1 MHCPSRPCLTGLLLA
16 WLAATASAA
25 TSPAPSA
32 GLHRPSPDWRDQ
44 VIYFVMTDRFADGN
58 PRNNHQ
64 GAGEFNPSK
73 GTHYQGGD
81 LQGLAGQLGYIRGLG
96 ATGVWLTPPVAN
108 QWLDSSAH
116 SAGYHGYWAEDFGK
130 VDPHLG
136 TLADYQAL
144 SRQLHARGMVLVQD
158 IVVNHTGDYFWYRP
172 EAWQPSDPLPGYAAN
187 LGTPPTSAPR
197 QWPFSLNDPR
207 RAADRQASVYH
218 WTPNVANYGDRQQE
232 LNWQM
237 AGLDDLNTENPLV
250 RRALRASYG
259 HWIKTVGVDAYRV
272 DTAFY
277 VPEDFFADFLH
288 AKDPQAPGIER
299 VARQTGRRD
308 FLSFGEGF
316 GIDAAGEDKQSRK
329 IEAYAAPGRMSSM
342 LNFPLYG
349 SLGEVF
355 ARGRPTAELASRIAT
370 MMQVHRAPHRMPTF
384 VDNHDVDRFLASGD
398 EAGLRQ
404 ALAAM
409 FTLPGIPV
417 IYYGTEQGFKDQ
429 RASMFASGWG
439 SGGRD
444 HFDAQ
449 APLYRFIRSLADL
462 RAGDQHLLSRG
473 APTVLHADTEGPGA
487 LAWRT
492 DHAGRSAL
500 VVFNTG
506 PDDTT
511 VRVHTGLR
519 PGTPLQG
526 RWGMAGLPQGLVVD
540 AQGQLALTLPAR
552 STQVWMAQGR
562 RLRHQAVDWRQASAS
577 AQVGQVAPWGE
588 WLQVDD
594 PAGDDTGPEGL
605 KGSYRYPSDPS
616 FAAQRSMDLRLLRAR
631 TRGGA
636 LQLEITLPA
645 ISTVWN
651 PPLGFDHLA
660 LTVFIELPG
669 QAGGRRVMPLQNSE
683 LPGDM
688 RWHRRLRVNGWAST
702 LFSEQG
708 ASATAEGT
716 PTGPA
721 AQVQVNREA
730 HTITLTLPAAALG
743 RLPSLSGARLYVN
756 TWDYDAG
763 YRALGPEPQGW
774 AMGGAS
780 ATAPKVMDDSAIITL
795 P

>member
-1 MHCPSRPCLTGLLLA
+1 MPRTHRLCLNACLLLC
-16 WLAATASAA
+16 ASAA
-25 TSPAPSA
+25 ASAAPPP

-58 PRNNHQ
+58 PRNNNQ
-64 GAGEFNPSK
+64 GAGEFNPGK
-73 GTHYQGGD
+73 GTHFQGGD
-81 LQGLAGQLGYIRGLG
+81 LQGLADKLGYIRGLG
-96 ATGVWLTPPVAN
+96 ATGVWITPPVAN

-116 SAGYHGYWAEDFGK
+116 SAGYHGYWAEDFTK
-130 VDPHLG
+130 VDAHLG
-136 TLADYQAL
+136 TLTDYQAL
-144 SRQLHARGMVLVQD
+144 SRQLHRQGMVLVQD

-172 EAWQPSDPLPGYAAN
+172 EAWNAADPSQGYAPN
-187 LGTPPTSAPR
+187 LGTPPTPAPR
-197 QWPFSLNDPR
+197 QRPFSLNDPR
-207 RAADRQASVYH
+207 RAADRQADVYH

-250 RRALRASYG
+250 RRALRTSYG
-259 HWIKTVGVDAYRV
+259 HWIKAVGVDAYRV

-277 VPEDFFADFLH
+277 VPEDFFNDFLH
-288 AKDPQAPGIER
+288 AHDPKAPGIEK

-308 FLSFGEGF
+308 FLTFGEGF

-342 LNFPLYG
+342 LNFPLY
-349 SLGEVF
+349 SALGEVF
-355 ARGRPTAELASRIAT
+355 ARGRPTAELASRIQT

-398 EAGLRQ
+398 EVGLRQ

-417 IYYGTEQGFKDQ
+417 VYYGTEQGFKEQ

-449 APLYRFIRSLADL
+449 APLYRFIRSLAVL
-462 RAGDQHLLSRG
+462 RAGDQHLFSRG
-473 APTVLHADTEGPGA
+473 TPTPLLADTEGPGA

-492 DHAGRSAL
+492 DHAGRSGL

-506 PDDTT
+506 HDDTA
-511 VRVHTGLR
+511 VRVHTGLP
-519 PGTPLQG
+519 PGTRLQG

-540 AQGQLALTLPAR
+540 AQGQAALSLPAR
-552 STQVWMAQGR
+552 SGQVWLAQGAPR
-562 RLRHQAVDWRQASAS
+562 TAPVDWRQASTSTQANDN
-577 AQVGQVAPWGE
+577 QPWSD
-588 WLQVDD
+588 WLSLDD
-594 PAGDDTGPEGL
+594 PAGDDTGPSGT
-605 KGSYRYPSDPS
+605 YRYPSDAS
-616 FAAQRSMDLRLLRAR
+616 FATLHSMDLRGVRMR
-631 TRGGA
+631 TRRGA
-636 LQLEITLPA
+636 LQLEITLA
-645 ISTVWN
+645 ALSRVWN

-660 LTVFIELPG
+660 LTVFVELPG
-669 QAGGRRVMPLQNSE
+669 QPGGSRVMPLQNGE
-683 LPGDM
+683 LPGEM
-688 RWHRRLRVNGWAST
+688 RWHRRLRVNGWASN
-702 LFSEQG
+702 LFSADR
-708 ASATAEGT
+708 ASPTAEGT

-721 AQVQVNREA
+721 ARVQVNHEA
-730 HTITLTLPAAALG
+730 RTVTLTLPATALG
-743 RLPSLSGARLYVN
+743 RPATLAGARVYLN

-763 YRALGPEPQGW
+763 YRALGPEAQGW
-774 AMGGAS
+774 SMGGGS
-780 ATAPKVMDDSAIITL
+780 VSAPKVMDDTPVITQ

>member
-1 MHCPSRPCLTGLLLA
+1 MICTARHRLTGLALA
-16 WLAATASAA
+16 LATAAA
-25 TSPAPSA
+25 HATPGA

-58 PRNNHQ
+58 PRNNNQ
-64 GAGEFNPSK
+64 GAGEFNPGK

-81 LQGLAGQLGYIRGLG
+81 LQGLAGKLGYIRGLG
-96 ATGVWLTPPVAN
+96 ATGVWITPPVAN

-116 SAGYHGYWAEDFGK
+116 SAGYHGYWAEDFTK
-130 VDPHLG
+130 MDAHLG

-144 SRQLHARGMVLVQD
+144 SRQLHRQGMLLVQD

-172 EAWQPSDPLPGYAAN
+172 EAWQPSNPLPGYASN
-187 LGTPPTSAPR
+187 LGTPPTPAPR
-197 QWPFSLNDPR
+197 QWPLSLNDPR
-207 RAADRQASVYH
+207 RAADRQAGVYH

-232 LNWQM
+232 LHWQM
-237 AGLDDLNTENPLV
+237 AGLDDLNTESPLV
-250 RRALRASYG
+250 RHALRASYG
-259 HWIKTVGVDAYRV
+259 HWIKAVGVDAYRV

-288 AKDPQAPGIER
+288 ARDPKAPGIEK

-308 FLSFGEGF
+308 FLTFGEGF

-342 LNFPLYG
+342 INFPLY
-349 SLGEVF
+349 SALGEVF
-355 ARGRPTAELASRIAT
+355 ARGRPTAELASRIDT
-370 MMQVHRAPHRMPTF
+370 MLRVHRTPHRMPTF

-417 IYYGTEQGFKDQ
+417 VYYGTEQGFKEQ
-429 RASMFASGWG
+429 RASMFAAGWG

-444 HFDAQ
+444 HFDAE

-462 RAGDQHLLSRG
+462 RAGDQHLFSRG
-473 APTVLHADTEGPGA
+473 TPTPLLADAEGPGA

-492 DHAGRSAL
+492 DHAGRSGL

-506 PDDTT
+506 HDATT
-511 VRVHTGLR
+511 VRLHTGLP
-519 PGTPLQG
+519 PGTQLQG

-540 AQGQLALTLPAR
+540 ALGQLALKLPAR
-552 STQVWMAQGR
+552 SAQVWLALGAAKPT
-562 RLRHQAVDWRQASAS
+562 AVDWHQASATS
-577 AQVGQVAPWGE
+577 QASDSLPWSD
-588 WLQVDD
+588 WLSLDD
-594 PAGDDTGPEGL
+594 PAGDDTGPTGT
-605 KGSYRYPSDPS
+605 YRYPSDPS
-616 FAAQRSMDLRLLRAR
+616 FSAQRSMDLRGVRAR

-636 LQLEITLPA
+636 LQLEVTLA
-645 ISTVWN
+645 ALNRVWN

-669 QAGGRRVMPLQNSE
+669 QPGGSRVMPLQNGE
-683 LPGDM
+683 LPGEM
-688 RWHRRLRVNGWAST
+688 RWHRRLRVNGWASN
-702 LFSEQG
+702 LFSAEG
-708 ASATAEGT
+708 ASPTAEGT
-716 PTGPA
+716 PAGPA
-721 AQVQVNREA
+721 ARVQVNPEA
-730 HTITLTLPAAALG
+730 RTITLTLPAAALG
-743 RLPSLSGARLYVN
+743 RPATLAGARVYLN

-763 YRALGPEPQGW
+763 YRALGPEAQGW
-774 AMGGAS
+774 SMGGGPAD
-780 ATAPKVMDDSAIITL
+780 APKVMDDTPVITL